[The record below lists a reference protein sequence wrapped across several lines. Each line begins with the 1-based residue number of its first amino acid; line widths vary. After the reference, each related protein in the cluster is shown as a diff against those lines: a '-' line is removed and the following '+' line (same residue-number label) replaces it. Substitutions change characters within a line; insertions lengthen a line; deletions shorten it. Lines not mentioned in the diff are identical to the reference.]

1 MTPGRLNLSDLHFAF
16 WPKGL
21 PRELTIPATN
31 LFYNV
36 EVSAARF
43 PDKPFIVFYDSVVTF
58 AAFKRQ
64 AEHVAGFL
72 ASQCGV
78 KPGDRVLIDMQN
90 SPQFVLAYYGILRAG
105 GVVVPVNPMNLTAEL
120 RHYVDDSGAKVA
132 FAAQELFTQLRPLLG
147 AGLEHIIVAAYSDY
161 LKVETDLKVP
171 DFVRAP
177 RLALGEPGVTLWRDM
192 LLAKHAPPQVNAG
205 PDDLCVMPYTS
216 GTTGMPK
223 GCAHTHRNVMST
235 AVGGLQWHGTP
246 QDSVFLA
253 VLPYFHVTGMQSA
266 MNSPMFGG
274 STIVIQPRWDRDVAA
289 QNIERYKVTAFTAI
303 PTMVIDFLMNP
314 RLSEYDISSINRL
327 SGGGAAMPEAIA
339 QKLFDLCGIHYMEG
353 YGMSETIAPTHLNPP
368 DRPKKQCLGIPMF
381 GVEARVI
388 DPLTLETL
396 PQGEVGEIIVSG
408 PQIMQG
414 YWQKP
419 KANEEAFLFLDGK
432 RFLRTGDLGR
442 IDEDGYYFMVDR
454 LKRMINAAGFKVWP
468 SEVENMMYANP
479 EIAEVCIVASPDPR
493 RGETVKA
500 FIVRKPGSTA
510 SVEDIIGWCQQQMAT
525 YKTPRLVEFVT
536 TLPKSGTGKVQW
548 RALQE
553 QEAARVATKP

>member
-1 MTPGRLNLSDLHFAF
+1 MSDLHFAF

-21 PRELTIPATN
+21 PRELTLPETN
-31 LFYNV
+31 LFYNA
-36 EVSAARF
+36 EVSATRF
-43 PDKPFIVFYDSVVTF
+43 PDKPFIVFYDSIVTF

-64 AEHVAGFL
+64 AEFVAGFL
-72 ASQCGV
+72 AGQCGL

-120 RHYVDDSGAKVA
+120 KHYVEDSGAKVA
-132 FAAQELFTQLRPLLG
+132 FVAQELFAHLRPHLG
-147 AGLEHIIVAAYSDY
+147 KGLDHIIVAAYSDY

-177 RLALGEPGVTLWRDM
+177 RQALSEPGVTLWSDM
-192 LLAKHAPPQVNAG
+192 LKAKHAPPQVNVG

-235 AVGGLQWHGTP
+235 AVGGLQWYSTP

-266 MNSPMFGG
+266 MNSPMFSG
-274 STIVIQPRWDRDVAA
+274 STIVIQPRWDREVAA

-314 RLSEYDISSINRL
+314 RLSEYDISSISRM

-381 GVEARVI
+381 GVEARVV
-388 DPLTLETL
+388 DPLTFEEL

-414 YWQKP
+414 YWQRP
-419 KANEEAFLFLDGK
+419 KANEEAFLHLDGK

-468 SEVENMMYANP
+468 SEVENLMYAHP
-479 EIAEVCIVASPDPR
+479 DIAEVCIVASPDPR

-500 FIVRKPGSTA
+500 FVVRKPGS
-510 SVEDIIGWCQQQMAT
+510 SVSAEDIIAWCHQQMAT

-553 QEAARVATKP
+553 QEAARVATAP